1 MKKQEPRNMLPTGDP
16 PQGKGPTQI
25 KSEGMEKDISCKQM
39 KAEVAIL
46 KSDKTDFEAK
56 AVKGKIR
63 KDGV

>member
-1 MKKQEPRNMLPTGDP
+1 
-16 PQGKGPTQI
+16 
-25 KSEGMEKDISCKQM
+25 M